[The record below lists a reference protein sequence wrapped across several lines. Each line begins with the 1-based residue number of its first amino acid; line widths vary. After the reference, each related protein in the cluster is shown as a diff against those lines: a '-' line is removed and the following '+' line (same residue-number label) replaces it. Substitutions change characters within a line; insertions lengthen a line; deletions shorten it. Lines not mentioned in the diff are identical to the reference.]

1 MRDYID
7 YVKTKEGV
15 QFTTLNRQVTVS
27 TGAAPGAAS
36 TLMEVSGALTP
47 YRLWLVGGVGVVYL
61 LGFAWFVVSRT
72 GGRKD

>member
-1 MRDYID
+1 MD
-7 YVKTKEGV
+7 
-15 QFTTLNRQVTVS
+15 
-27 TGAAPGAAS
+27 
-36 TLMEVSGALTP
+36 VSGALTP